1 MCLIKTNEIELDS
14 TPDEIT
20 MTAMVSGEAFWQH
33 AQLFRQAMDDTSDMM
48 VIDIQFWFNTLTAS
62 SENLSTL
69 QFTGVCK
76 FIAIPLHY

>member
-48 VIDIQFWFNTLTAS
+48 VIDIQFWFNSFTAS
-62 SENLSTL
+62 IEKLKYST
-69 QFTGVCK
+69 F
-76 FIAIPLHY
+76 HW

>member
-20 MTAMVSGEAFWQH
+20 MTAMMSGEAFWQH

-48 VIDIQFWFNTLTAS
+48 VIDIQF
-62 SENLSTL
+62 
-69 QFTGVCK
+69 
-76 FIAIPLHY
+76 